1 MKRTRRALLTG
12 AFLVLA
18 VTAWAHV
25 VVTPKQVG
33 VASWVT
39 FNVSVPNEK
48 DVPTTELK
56 LQLPAGIG
64 EVSPTVK
71 PGWTITVEK
80 SDGHATAVVWKGQLP
95 AGFRDDFTFS
105 AQAPSQAGELDWKAY
120 QTYQGNVVV
129 GWDVDPASPDAKD
142 PEALEKTNKG
152 PYSLTKV
159 VDDLN
164 GQPHARPGSLAV
176 PLSIV
181 AVVLSVLAGVLSVI
195 ALRRR

>member
-1 MKRTRRALLTG
+1 MKTSFRAILTS
-12 AFLVLA
+12 ALIVIA
-18 VTAWAHV
+18 TSAWAHV
-25 VVTPKQVG
+25 VVTPKQAG

-48 DVPTTELK
+48 DISTVALK
-56 LQLPAGIG
+56 LQLPEGLG

-71 PGWTITVEK
+71 PGWTITIEK
-80 SDGHATAVVWKGQLP
+80 SGDHATAIVWKGQLP

-105 AQAPSQAGELDWKAY
+105 AQVPSQAGELDWKAY
-120 QTYQGNVVV
+120 QTYQGNEVV
-129 GWDVDPASPDAKD
+129 GWDVDPSSPDAKD

-152 PYSLTKV
+152 PYSITKV
-159 VDDLN
+159 VDDLT
-164 GQPHARPGSLAV
+164 GQTHAQPISIAV

-181 AVVLSVLAGVLSVI
+181 AVVLSLLAAVLAVV